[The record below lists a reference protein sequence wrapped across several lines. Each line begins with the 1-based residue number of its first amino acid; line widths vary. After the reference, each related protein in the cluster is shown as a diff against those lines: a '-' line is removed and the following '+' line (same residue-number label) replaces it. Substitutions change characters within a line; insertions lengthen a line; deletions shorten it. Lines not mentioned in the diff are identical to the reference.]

1 MVKKTYY
8 VILEV
13 DKKASQED
21 IKSAYC
27 RLVMLYH
34 PDKNKLPEAE
44 EKFKG
49 IAEAYSV
56 LSDPGKRKQYDMDNE
71 PRNVLPRKRQEKMWQ
86 IIREQKQREY
96 RTNQMLW
103 EFQEQE
109 RIKIYI
115 CFIDEFVYN
124 FSTDGLSKKLQ
135 GNNPVLFTS
144 VLFLIKSAGISII

>member
-8 VILEV
+8 EILEV

-21 IKSAYC
+21 IKSAYR
-27 RLVMLYH
+27 RLVILYH

-44 EKFKG
+44 EIFKG

-56 LSDPGKRKQYDMDNE
+56 LSDPGKRKQYDIDNE
-71 PRNVLPRKRQEKMWQ
+71 PRNVLRRNKQENMWQ
-86 IIREQKQREY
+86 IIREQKQGEA

-109 RIKIYI
+109 RIKYKEREIEAMNIMY
-115 CFIDEFVYN
+115 V
-124 FSTDGLSKKLQ
+124 
-135 GNNPVLFTS
+135 
-144 VLFLIKSAGISII
+144 

>member
-1 MVKKTYY
+1 MAKKTYY
-8 VILEV
+8 EILEV

-21 IKSAYC
+21 IKSAYR

-44 EKFKG
+44 EIFKG

-56 LSDPGKRKQYDMDNE
+56 LSDPGKRKQYDLDNE
-71 PRNVLPRKRQEKMWQ
+71 PRNVLRKNKQEKMWQ
-86 IIREQKQREY
+86 IIREQRQREA

-109 RIKIYI
+109 RIKYKEREKEAMNIMY
-115 CFIDEFVYN
+115 V
-124 FSTDGLSKKLQ
+124 
-135 GNNPVLFTS
+135 
-144 VLFLIKSAGISII
+144 

>member
-1 MVKKTYY
+1 MVKTYY
-8 VILEV
+8 EILEV

-21 IKSAYC
+21 IKSAYR

-44 EKFKG
+44 EIFKG

-56 LSDPGKRKQYDMDNE
+56 LSDPGKRKQYDLDNE
-71 PRNVLPRKRQEKMWQ
+71 PRNVLRRNKHEKMWQ
-86 IIREQKQREY
+86 IIREQRQREA

-109 RIKIYI
+109 RIKYKEREKEAMNIMY
-115 CFIDEFVYN
+115 V
-124 FSTDGLSKKLQ
+124 
-135 GNNPVLFTS
+135 
-144 VLFLIKSAGISII
+144 

>member
-8 VILEV
+8 EILEV

-21 IKSAYC
+21 LKSAYR

-44 EKFKG
+44 EMFKG

-56 LSDPGKRKQYDMDNE
+56 LSDPGKREQYDIDNE
-71 PRNVLPRKRQEKMWQ
+71 PRNDLLRKRQEKMWQ
-86 IIREQKQREY
+86 IIREQKQREA

-103 EFQEQE
+103 EFHEQE
-109 RIKIYI
+109 RIKNKEREKEAMNIMY
-115 CFIDEFVYN
+115 V
-124 FSTDGLSKKLQ
+124 
-135 GNNPVLFTS
+135 
-144 VLFLIKSAGISII
+144 